1 MSKKRH
7 ETSSLVPSVSG
18 QLVSGVYILNLRRSK
33 NSVSDSIPGNSPSQF
48 SRLQDKSCPKIFLI
62 IIIFIVIIIIIIIF
76 IIIVNNNN
84 NFIIIIVI
92 AINTFII
99 FVINQY
105 NTNNLR
111 IYLFIYLL
119 LDIVLGDPIF
129 VRWRMYDEKTDK
141 NDLRIYAADIM
152 KEIVKKV
159 SS

>member
-48 SRLQDKSCPKIFLI
+48 SRLQDNSCPKIFLI
-62 IIIFIVIIIIIIIF
+62 IIIFIVIIIIF

-119 LDIVLGDPIF
+119 LDIVSGNPIF

-141 NDLRIYAADIM
+141 NDLRIHAADIM
-152 KEIVKKV
+152 KEIVKKM